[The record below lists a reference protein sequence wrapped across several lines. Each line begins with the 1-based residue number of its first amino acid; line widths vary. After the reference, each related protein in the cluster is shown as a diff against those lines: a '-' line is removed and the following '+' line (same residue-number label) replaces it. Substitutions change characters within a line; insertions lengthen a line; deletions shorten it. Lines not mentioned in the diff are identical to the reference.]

1 MALKHIIHPTYR
13 EDYIMTNFH
22 PTSPA
27 SMGVTMKPPAAI
39 RAPLL
44 FLAAGLLL
52 CMLFISRPVAAGP
65 TTTSD
70 EFVRGYAAAI
80 LQRDFQITAE
90 SLRVKAG
97 VIYIHGL
104 EASDVVDNRIKT
116 SLAAIDGVR
125 EVVVTREGED
135 VAQTDKPEI
144 TPEVNVF
151 LPRDLLFS
159 SLLADPRW
167 PHFSV
172 SYQQHLNSDR
182 LENVGSANFGET
194 FSIYRF
200 GGPWGSL
207 MEVGLHAGV
216 FSIFDLAADSHDL
229 VNADYFVALP
239 LSLKKNNFSAMARI
253 FHQSSHLGDEFLLS
267 DRTQQRINL
276 SYEGFD
282 TLLSY
287 HLPFGFRLYGGG
299 GYLFDRDPSDL
310 EPWIA
315 QGGMEF
321 SSPEAWWD
329 GALRPVA
336 AVDLQSR
343 EENDWRA
350 DVSLRAGV
358 QFENPEFLSRKLKL
372 MFEYY
377 KGRSPNGQF
386 FIRDVE
392 EYFGIG
398 LHFFL

>member
-1 MALKHIIHPTYR
+1 MI
-13 EDYIMTNFH
+13 
-22 PTSPA
+22 
-27 SMGVTMKPPAAI
+27 TMSFTPFITGKMEMEPPAPTI
-39 RAPLL
+39 RFPFLLLIAGVLL
-44 FLAAGLLL
+44 FLFVL
-52 CMLFISRPVAAGP
+52 SRPVAAGP
-65 TTTSD
+65 SSD
-70 EFVRGYAAAI
+70 EYLRGYAAAI
-80 LQRDFQITAE
+80 LQRDFQITAD
-90 SLRVKAG
+90 SLKVQDG
-97 VIYIHGL
+97 VINIHGL
-104 EASDVVDNRIKT
+104 EASDVIDDRIKT
-116 SLAAIDGVR
+116 ALSAIDGVKR
-125 EVVVTREGED
+125 VVVTREGD
-135 VAQTDKPEI
+135 VLARTGVPEF
-144 TPEVNVF
+144 TPQVNVF

-172 SYQQHLNSDR
+172 SYQHHLDNDR
-182 LENVGSANFGET
+182 LENIGSANFGET

-216 FSIFDLAADSHDL
+216 FSIFDLAAESHDL
-229 VNADYFVALP
+229 VNADYYVAFP

-282 TLLSY
+282 LLLSY
-287 HLPFGFRLYGGG
+287 HLPLGFRVYGGG

-310 EPWIA
+310 KPWIA
-315 QGGMEF
+315 QSGLEF
-321 SSPEAWWD
+321 KSHTAWWK
-329 GALRPVA
+329 GALRPIA
-336 AVDLQSR
+336 AIDIQSR
-343 EENDWRA
+343 EETDWRA

-358 QFENPEFLSRKLKL
+358 QFENPDFLSRKLKL

-386 FIRDVE
+386 YIRDVE
-392 EYFGIG
+392 AYFGIG

>member
-1 MALKHIIHPTYR
+1 MEGYITYR
-13 EDYIMTNFH
+13 KIGMA
-22 PTSPA
+22 SPA
-27 SMGVTMKPPAAI
+27 PATRLILLIAGV
-39 RAPLL
+39 LVFL
-44 FLAAGLLL
+44 FVL
-52 CMLFISRPVAAGP
+52 SRPGAAGP
-65 TTTSD
+65 TSD
-70 EFVRGYAAAI
+70 EYIRGYAAAI
-80 LQRDFQITAE
+80 LQRDFQITAD
-90 SLRVKAG
+90 SLKVQYG
-97 VIYIHGL
+97 VIYIQGL
-104 EASDVVDNRIKT
+104 EASDVIDDRIKT
-116 SLAAIDGVR
+116 ALSAIEGVIK
-125 EVVVTREGED
+125 VVVSREGE
-135 VAQTDKPEI
+135 VLTQTDLPEI

-172 SYQQHLNSDR
+172 SYQHHLNNDR
-182 LENVGSANFGET
+182 LENIGSANFGET

-200 GGPWGSL
+200 GGPWDSL

-216 FSIFDLAADSHDL
+216 FSIFDLDAESHDL
-229 VNADYFVALP
+229 VNADYYVALP
-239 LSLKKNNFSAMARI
+239 FSLKKNNFSAIARI

-276 SYEGFD
+276 SYEGID

-287 HLPFGFRLYGGG
+287 HFPLGFRVYGGG

-310 EPWIA
+310 KPWIA
-315 QGGMEF
+315 QSGLEF
-321 SSPEAWWD
+321 KSHTAWWN
-329 GALRPVA
+329 GALRPIA
-336 AVDLQSR
+336 AVDIQSR
-343 EENDWRA
+343 EETDWRA

-358 QFENPEFLSRKLKL
+358 QFENPDFLSRKLKL

-386 FIRDVE
+386 YIRDVE

>member
-1 MALKHIIHPTYR
+1 MDHPFSSLR
-13 EDYIMTNFH
+13 LPIFLLV
-22 PTSPA
+22 A
-27 SMGVTMKPPAAI
+27 GV
-39 RAPLL
+39 LL
-44 FLAAGLLL
+44 FLLVL
-52 CMLFISRPVAAGP
+52 SRPVAAGP
-65 TTTSD
+65 TSD
-70 EFVRGYAAAI
+70 EYIRGYAAAT
-80 LQRDFQITAE
+80 LQRDFQITAD
-90 SLRVKAG
+90 SLKVKNG
-97 VIYIHGL
+97 VIYLHGL
-104 EASDVVDNRIKT
+104 EASDVIHDRIKT
-116 SLAAIDGVR
+116 SLAVIEGVQK
-125 EVVVTREGED
+125 VVVTREGD
-135 VAQTDKPEI
+135 VAAQVKPPEF

-151 LPRDLLFS
+151 LPRDLLFN

-172 SYQQHLNSDR
+172 SYQHHQNNDR
-182 LENVGSANFGET
+182 LENIGSANFGET

-216 FSIFDLAADSHDL
+216 FSIFDLAAESRDL
-229 VNADYFVALP
+229 VNADYFVAFP

-287 HLPFGFRLYGGG
+287 HFPLGFRLYGGG

-310 EPWIA
+310 KPWIA
-315 QGGMEF
+315 QSGLEF
-321 SSPEAWWD
+321 KSHTAWWN
-329 GALRPVA
+329 GALRPIA
-336 AVDLQSR
+336 ALDIQSR
-343 EENDWRA
+343 EESEWRA

-358 QFENPEFLSRKLKL
+358 QFENPDFLSRKLKL

-386 FIRDVE
+386 YIRDVE

>member
-1 MALKHIIHPTYR
+1 MIKMHFTPFITGK
-13 EDYIMTNFH
+13 M
-22 PTSPA
+22 
-27 SMGVTMKPPAAI
+27 VMKYLSSTTQFPSLFLIACM
-39 RAPLL
+39 LL
-44 FLAAGLLL
+44 FLLVL
-52 CMLFISRPVAAGP
+52 SRPVAAGP
-65 TTTSD
+65 TSD
-70 EFVRGYAAAI
+70 EYIRGYAAAI
-80 LQRDFQITAE
+80 LQRDFQITAD
-90 SLRVKAG
+90 SLEVQYG
-97 VIYIHGL
+97 VIYIQGL
-104 EASDVVDNRIKT
+104 EASDVIDDRIKT
-116 SLAAIDGVR
+116 ALSAIDGVR
-125 EVVVTREGED
+125 RVVVTREGE
-135 VAQTDKPEI
+135 VLAQTEMPEI
-144 TPEVNVF
+144 TPKVNVF

-172 SYQQHLNSDR
+172 SYQHHIDNDR
-182 LENVGSANFGET
+182 LENIGSANFGET

-216 FSIFDLAADSHDL
+216 FTIFDLAAESHDL
-229 VNADYFVALP
+229 VNADYYVAIP

-267 DRTQQRINL
+267 DRSQQRINL

-287 HLPFGFRLYGGG
+287 HLPLGFRVYGGA
-299 GYLFDRDPSDL
+299 GYLFGRDPSDL
-310 EPWIA
+310 KPWIA
-315 QGGMEF
+315 QSGLEF
-321 SSPEAWWD
+321 KSHTAWWK
-329 GALRPVA
+329 GALRPIA

-343 EENDWRA
+343 EETDWRA

-358 QFENPEFLSRKLKL
+358 QFENPDFLSRKLKL

-377 KGRSPNGQF
+377 KGRSPNGQLY
-386 FIRDVE
+386 IRDVE

>member
-1 MALKHIIHPTYR
+1 
-13 EDYIMTNFH
+13 MTA
-22 PTSPA
+22 PTSLIA
-27 SMGVTMKPPAAI
+27 KELTLKLGFAI
-39 RAPLL
+39 RSLSL
-44 FLAAGLLL
+44 FLAAGMLL
-52 CMLFISRPVAAGP
+52 CMLLARPVAAADS
-65 TTTSD
+65 TSD
-70 EFVRGYAAAI
+70 EFIRGYATAT

-90 SLRVKAG
+90 SLKVQSG

-104 EASDVVDNRIKT
+104 EASDVIDDRIKT
-116 SLAAIDGVR
+116 SLSTIEGVR
-125 EVVVTREGED
+125 KVVVTREGQA
-135 VAQTDKPEI
+135 VAQAEPPEF

-151 LPRDLLFS
+151 LPRDLLFN

-167 PHFSV
+167 PHFSA
-172 SYQQHLNSDR
+172 SYQHHFNNDHL
-182 LENVGSANFGET
+182 EQIGSATFGET

-207 MEVGLHAGV
+207 METGLHAGV
-216 FSIFDLAADSHDL
+216 FSIFNLDAESHDL

-276 SYEGFD
+276 SYEGID

-299 GYLFDRDPSDL
+299 GYLFDRDPPDL
-310 EPWIA
+310 KPWIA
-315 QGGMEF
+315 QSGLEF
-321 SSPEAWWD
+321 NSHNAWWN
-329 GALRPVA
+329 GALRPIA
-336 AVDLQSR
+336 AIDVQSR
-343 EENDWRA
+343 EESDWQA
-350 DVSLRAGV
+350 DVSLRAGF
-358 QFENPEFLSRKLKL
+358 QFENPDFLSRKLKL

-386 FIRDVE
+386 YIRDVE
-392 EYFGIG
+392 EFFGIG